1 MEEDEPVYTE
11 DIEPLHDPMTVIDK
25 GIALKYYDAGA
36 TIYLI
41 TPFSQLIAASERME
55 IERGA
60 DHFSCQYM
68 SRHCYRIWKLR
79 WRIIRSCSH

>member
-25 GIALKYYDAGA
+25 GTALKYYDAGA

-41 TPFSQLIAASERME
+41 TPFFT
-55 IERGA
+55 A
-60 DHFSCQYM
+60 DSGK
-68 SRHCYRIWKLR
+68 RTDGN
-79 WRIIRSCSH
+79 